1 MASATAI
8 ADSKALMGFSGF
20 SSLNFLRQIG
30 LMLGLAASVAV
41 GFAVVLWS
49 QEEEYR
55 PLYDHQ
61 QNLDAA
67 SIIGVLDSNQIEYKM
82 EPSSGMILVDA
93 KRLHDARM
101 KLSASGITGSS
112 TVGLELLDKEQTLG
126 TSQFVENARY
136 RRGLE
141 GELART
147 ISSIQAVRN
156 ARVHLAIPKSSVFL
170 RDRKRPRASVF
181 LELYGSRNIGGQQ
194 VKAIRN
200 MVASAIPE
208 MKAADVSVVD
218 QNGNLLSSQERAND
232 FEVAAKQ
239 LEYADTVELGIK
251 ERVSSI
257 LTPIVGAGNFKT
269 EVTANLDFTEIEQT
283 DEKYNPEQAS
293 VRSEQ
298 SLEETKGAGAD
309 LLGGIPGA
317 LANQPPEDADVVADP
332 RPAMDRQAAAE
343 AASSS
348 SQRKQSVRNYEL
360 DRTISHTKHQF
371 GKMQR
376 LSVAVVIDNTYSVDP
391 ETEETISTPW
401 TPEQLQQLTQLVK
414 DTVGFDE
421 ARGDSVN
428 VMNSAFVK
436 EEPMPEPEAMAFY
449 QQPWFESLVKQVL
462 AALFVLVLVFAV
474 LRPILNKL
482 AAQGPAVGGSMPA
495 MAGAGAAPAMAGAAA
510 AGGEAAAGNPG
521 AAASETTE
529 TLLAEAASN
538 DPHMLKAGGEVAAL
552 PGLDGSFE
560 QQMDTIRNLIQEDP
574 NRVAQVVRKWVA
586 DSE

>member
-1 MASATAI
+1 MASATAT

-49 QEEEYR
+49 QEAEYR
-55 PLYDHQ
+55 PLYDQQ

-67 SIIGVLDSNQIEYKM
+67 SIIGVLDANQIEYKM

-93 KRLHDARM
+93 NKVHDARM
-101 KLSASGITGSS
+101 KLSASGISGNNS
-112 TVGLELLDKEQTLG
+112 VGLELLDKEQTLG

-147 ISSIQAVRN
+147 ISSIQSVRN

-181 LELYGSRNIGGQQ
+181 LELYGSRNIGGRQ

-208 MKAADVSVVD
+208 MKTVDVSIVD
-218 QNGNLLSSQERAND
+218 QHGNLLSSEERAND

-239 LEYADTVELGIK
+239 LEYSDTVEQGIK
-251 ERVSSI
+251 ERVASI

-298 SLEETKGAGAD
+298 SLEELKGSGAEV
-309 LLGGIPGA
+309 LMGGVPGA
-317 LANQPPEDADVVADP
+317 LTNQPPEDTEVNAVP
-332 RPAMDRQAAAE
+332 GPATARDGAAAD
-343 AASSS
+343 ASPASKRS
-348 SQRKQSVRNYEL
+348 QSVRNYEL

-391 ETEETISTPW
+391 ETEETTSNAW
-401 TPEQLQQLTQLVK
+401 SPEQLAALTQLVK

-421 ARGDSVN
+421 VRGDSVN
-428 VMNSAFVK
+428 VLNQEFVK
-436 EEPMPEPEAMAFY
+436 EAPLPELEAMAFY
-449 QQPWFESLVKQVL
+449 QQPWFESVVKQVL
-462 AALFVLVLVFAV
+462 AALFVLILVFAV
-474 LRPILNKL
+474 LRPILHKL
-482 AAQGPAVGGSMPA
+482 AAQSNGGAGNLPA
-495 MAGAGAAPAMAGAAA
+495 AGAV
-510 AGGEAAAGNPG
+510 AGGVAGLSGDAASGSNPG
-521 AAASETTE
+521 AASSETTE
-529 TLLAEAASN
+529 ALLAEAAQN
-538 DPHMLKAGGEVAAL
+538 DPNILTAGGEVAAL